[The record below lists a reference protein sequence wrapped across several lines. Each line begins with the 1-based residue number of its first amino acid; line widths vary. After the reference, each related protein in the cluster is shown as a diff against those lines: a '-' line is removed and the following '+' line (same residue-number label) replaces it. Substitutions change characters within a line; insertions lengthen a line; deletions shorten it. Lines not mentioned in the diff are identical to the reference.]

1 MFIETAQ
8 IRRTTLSATP
18 SFRPNATE
26 QTAGLR
32 REQGWRQPCLGVGTP
47 DQDAVIFA
55 SRWTDDRA
63 TARQE
68 RCHGAPDRYIVAVAL
83 RPVRAR
89 FGRGSNLVVDGILHA
104 GTIHVTEPGQLAEA
118 EFFAPCDFIHFHV
131 AADYLHEWHRGTAGS
146 EARSLHDLVV
156 RDALAGPL
164 ARTLVSTPDG
174 GDPRYIQS
182 VGQTI
187 LMRALASR
195 PGQPRVGVLPKWRL
209 RRVQE
214 HVAVNLAEPISLAE
228 LAGVA
233 GLSRM
238 HFAAQFKVATGCRP
252 HEFLLQYRI
261 EAAKRML
268 TETND
273 PLVEVALNVGF
284 QTQSHFSTVFKR
296 LVGETPARWQRAQ
309 VGQ

>member
-1 MFIETAQ
+1 MYIETAP
-8 IRRTTLSATP
+8 IHRTTPSATP
-18 SFRPNATE
+18 YHRPDTTE
-26 QTAGLR
+26 QTTSLR
-32 REQGWRQPCLGVGTP
+32 REQGWRQPCIGEGTP
-47 DQDAVIFA
+47 GQDAVIFA

-89 FGRGSNLVVDGILHA
+89 VGRGTNPILNGILHA
-104 GTIHVTEPGQLAEA
+104 GTIHVTAPGQVAEA

-131 AADYLHEWHRGTAGS
+131 AADYLREWHRCPAGS
-146 EARSLHDLVV
+146 EARNLHDLIV
-156 RDALAGPL
+156 RDALAGQL

-174 GDPRYIQS
+174 GDPRYVQS

-195 PGQPRVGVLPKWRL
+195 PGQPRVSALPKWRL

-268 TETND
+268 IETND

-309 VGQ
+309 VSH